1 MKRFFVILILCAL
14 FYTCKPGI
22 PKDIIQP
29 DKMEKVLHDIHIVDG
44 YSTSFANP
52 DSSKKVI
59 SSLYKGIYKKFGIDS
74 ALYNQSL
81 DYYYKHPDVM
91 KKMYDNISL
100 NLNKEKE
107 DFSKSIALENIK
119 TSLSGAAL
127 LAPPIKSLDSTFK
140 MGTNPLKMYTIDYP
154 VQ

>member
-14 FYTCKPGI
+14 LYACKPGI
-22 PKDIIQP
+22 PKDLIQP
-29 DKMEKVLHDIHIVDG
+29 DKMEKVLYDIHIVDG
-44 YSTSFANP
+44 YSASFANA

-59 SSLYKGIYKKFGIDS
+59 SSLYKGIYKKYGIDS

-91 KKMYDNISL
+91 KTMYDNISL

-107 DFSKSIALENIK
+107 GLSRTIALENSN

-127 LAPPIKSLDSTFK
+127 LAPPAKPLDTTFK
-140 MGTNPLKMYTIDYP
+140 LGSNPLKMYSVDYQ

>member
-14 FYTCKPGI
+14 FYACKPGI
-22 PKDIIQP
+22 PKGIIQP
-29 DKMEKVLHDIHIVDG
+29 NKMEKVLHDIHVVDG
-44 YSTSFANP
+44 YSTSFANI

-91 KKMYDNISL
+91 KKMYDNISA

-107 DFSKSIALENIK
+107 AFSRVIAVENSKS
-119 TSLSGAAL
+119 TLSGAAL
-127 LAPPIKSLDSTFK
+127 LAPPVKPLDSTSFK
-140 MGTNPLKMYTIDYP
+140 MGTNPFDIYSI
-154 VQ
+154 Q

>member
-14 FYTCKPGI
+14 FYACKPGI

-29 DKMEKVLHDIHIVDG
+29 DQMEKVLHDIHIVDG
-44 YSTSFANP
+44 YSSSFANI
-52 DSSKKVI
+52 DSSKAVI

-107 DFSKSIALENIK
+107 ALSRFITIENSKSTLF
-119 TSLSGAAL
+119 GAAL
-127 LAPPIKSLDSTFK
+127 LAPPVKPLDSARFK
-140 MGTNPLKMYTIDYP
+140 MTANPFDIYLI
-154 VQ
+154 Q